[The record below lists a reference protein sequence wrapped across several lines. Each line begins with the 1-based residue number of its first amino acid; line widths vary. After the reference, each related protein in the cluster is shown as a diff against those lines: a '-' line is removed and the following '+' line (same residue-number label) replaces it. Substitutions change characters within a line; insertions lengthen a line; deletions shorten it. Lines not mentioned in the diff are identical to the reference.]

1 MSKKSKE
8 LVDALEAA
16 GITEDYR
23 LRILIAIETE
33 KLEAEIAILNDMKA
47 SFETIEPSINNLNPE
62 K

>member
-1 MSKKSKE
+1 MNKTSKQ

-33 KLEAEIAILNDMKA
+33 KLEAEVAILKDMRENFLA
-47 SFETIEPSINNLNPE
+47 IEPSINNLNPE
-62 K
+62 Q